1 MKAPKLHPNQ
11 LTMYLWRRRATPQWR
26 LEHEESL
33 RARFGGKL
41 AVIEQPNR
49 TQSQLEVACTSRK
62 DSRKLVE
69 EFGGRAVKLPRNW
82 LQRFEQQEK
91 PKPLKIG
98 KQLVVTRSGTFRGA
112 AATGKSPFLVIPAGA
127 AFGTGEHATTAMSLR
142 LLERA
147 LRIRRAHA
155 PRVQAIAPSRPQTFP
170 GTRSR
175 RGAAISTRGRVRSPK
190 LLVDVGT
197 GSGILALAASRFGV
211 KRIIGI
217 DVDPIAIS
225 TAKQN
230 ARLNRIDNVDFRIA
244 DVRRCKFPRRI
255 DIVTANLFSELL
267 LEILPKL
274 KRSCWLILSGIV
286 REQESDLLGAL
297 HRHQI
302 NIVEVRRRGKWTA
315 FLAVTI

>member
-11 LTMYLWRRRATPQWR
+11 LTMYLWRRRATPQWW
-26 LEHEESL
+26 LQYEESL
-33 RARFGGKL
+33 HARFGAKL
-41 AVIEQPNR
+41 TVIKQPDR
-49 TQSQLEVACTSRK
+49 TQLQLEIACTSRK

-69 EFGGRAVKLPRNW
+69 EFGGRGVKLPRNW
-82 LQRFEQQEK
+82 LQRFEQQER

-112 AATGKSPFLVIPAGA
+112 AAIGKSRFLVIPAGA
-127 AFGTGEHATTAMSLR
+127 AFGTGEHGTTAMSLR
-142 LLERA
+142 LLARA
-147 LRIRRAHA
+147 LRIRGAHA
-155 PRVQAIAPSRPQTFP
+155 PRMQAIAPSRPQTFL
-170 GTRSR
+170 GRRSR
-175 RGAAISTRGRVRSPK
+175 RGAAISTRGRLRSPEF
-190 LLVDVGT
+190 LVDVGT

-244 DVRRCKFPRRI
+244 DVRRWKFPRRI
-255 DIVTANLFSELL
+255 DIVTANLFGELL
-267 LEILPKL
+267 IEILPKL
-274 KRSCWLILSGIV
+274 KRSRWLILSGIL

-297 HRHQI
+297 HDHQI

>member
-1 MKAPKLHPNQ
+1 
-11 LTMYLWRRRATPQWR
+11 MYLWRRRATPQWW

-49 TQSQLEVACTSRK
+49 TQLQLEVACASRK
-62 DSRKLVE
+62 DTRKLAE

-91 PKPLKIG
+91 PEPLKIG
-98 KQLVVTRSGTFRGA
+98 KQLVVTRSGNFRGA

-142 LLERA
+142 LLART
-147 LRIRRAHA
+147 LRTRGVNA
-155 PRVQAIAPSRPQTFP
+155 PRMQAIAPSRPQTFL
-170 GTRSR
+170 GRSR

-190 LLVDVGT
+190 FLVDVGT

-230 ARLNRIDNVDFRIA
+230 ARLNRIYNVDFRTA
-244 DVRRCKFPRRI
+244 DVRRWKFPRRI
-255 DIVTANLFSELL
+255 DIVTANLFGELL
-267 LEILPKL
+267 IEILPKL
-274 KRSCWLILSGIV
+274 KRSRWLILSGIL

-297 HRHQI
+297 YGHQI